1 MFSGCWRAWGYN
13 VYIIIVGAGEI
24 GTPLVELAT
33 QFGNEVVAIE
43 KSDENT
49 PSAPNRLGVRHRRDR
64 DTDPFD

>member
-1 MFSGCWRAWGYN
+1 M
-13 VYIIIVGAGEI
+13 YIIIVGAGEI
-24 GTPLVELAT
+24 GTALVGLAT